1 MLNSGSVKGSRQ
13 HKRLP
18 AGRGGLKNRRGVAMM
33 IVAILTVALLTILA
47 VVVDMSRMHQQKNE
61 LQTVA
66 DAAALAGII
75 ELISDTTYTVDSAV
89 SYGQKNRVLQT
100 GITVNPGEV
109 ICGRWNA
116 NTQTYLGDQGHC
128 GRNENTVTVTVHDSA
143 RYLFPALLG
152 TSKTI
157 TAVGRAYAAYV
168 GDQKCVKPWA
178 IPYTTL
184 TKLLQPANTDSLR
197 DLDSVD
203 IAALKS
209 MTVAQRTFM
218 LKIGS
223 PPNSGNFGSLHIPD
237 ADPDAPNGGANLYQ
251 YNITDC
257 NSTPIGPGDTIET
270 ETGNMKGPT
279 NKGVEDFCEENG
291 TFNKSTGNCYNNQGT
306 LGIPTKAALWSYGT
320 TKSNGNFAVVVRQI
334 VSFVLENIS
343 NATEITGYF
352 LPIKTGGAITTTV
365 TTTQRPILVPIQ

>member
-18 AGRGGLKNRRGVAMM
+18 AGRAGLKNRRGVAMM
-33 IVAILTVALLTILA
+33 IVALITVTLLTILA
-47 VVVDMSRMHQQKNE
+47 VVVDMSRMYNQKNE

-75 ELISDTTYTVDSAV
+75 EQIDDTTNTIDSSV
-89 SYGQKNRVLQT
+89 NYGQRNKVLQKGVT
-100 GITVNPGEV
+100 INPAEV
-109 ICGRWNA
+109 ICGTWNDL
-116 NTQTYLGDQGHC
+116 TQTYGGDSGHC
-128 GRNENTVTVTVHDSA
+128 GKFDNAVTVTVHDSA

-157 TAVGRAYAAYV
+157 TAVARAYAAYV

-178 IPYTTL
+178 IPYTKL
-184 TKLLQPANTDSLR
+184 TKTLQPTNTDSLR
-197 DLDSVD
+197 DLNETD
-203 IAALKS
+203 ISLLRS
-209 MTVAQRTFM
+209 MTVAQRTFT

-223 PPNSGNFGSLHIPD
+223 PPNSGNFGSLHID
-237 ADPDAPNGGANLYQ
+237 DVDPDAPNGGANLYQ
-251 YNITDC
+251 YNITEC
-257 NSTPIGPGDTIET
+257 NSTQIGLGDTLET

-279 NKGVEDFCEENG
+279 NKGVEDFCDANG
-291 TFNKSTGNCYNNQGT
+291 TFNKSTGDCYDNAGL

-320 TKSNGNFAVVVRQI
+320 TKSNGNFAVIVRQI

-343 NATEITGYF
+343 SNTEITGYF

-365 TTTQRPILVPIQ
+365 TTTQRPILVK